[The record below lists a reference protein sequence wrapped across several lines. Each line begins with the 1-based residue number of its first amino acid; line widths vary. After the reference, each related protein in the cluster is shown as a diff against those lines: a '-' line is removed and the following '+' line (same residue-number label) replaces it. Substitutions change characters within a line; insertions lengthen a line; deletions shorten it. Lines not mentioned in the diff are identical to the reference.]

1 MLANMTLNSNPDF
14 QPLGLAADLYDS
26 DTKLTRFV
34 VRDYTLLRPLFLQRN
49 RLFQRVRAI

>member
-34 VRDYTLLRPLFLQRN
+34 VRDYTLLRPLFFQRN
-49 RLFQRVRAI
+49 RLFQSVRAI